1 MEKKRVG
8 CPFCGCAKQIGE
20 DCPKCGRGGVILKV
34 EDVVAGCRYHKPLSE
49 HDSFDSA
56 YEAACK
62 LFDDGTWD
70 DFLIDDGGH
79 LTSLPGYRLVKETCP
94 KCGKEARPF
103 EMYGTRD
110 YHAAHTS
117 DRAATTSRSTTKT
130 RERRYCGGKT
140 QRRARRLKITSP
152 ARSSSRKRLCSPESS
167 SA

>member
-1 MEKKRVG
+1 MEKKNVN

-79 LTSLPGYRLVKETCP
+79 LTSLPGGSLGGE
-94 KCGKEARPF
+94 
-103 EMYGTRD
+103 RD
-110 YHAAHTS
+110 LPEV
-117 DRAATTSRSTTKT
+117 RQ
-130 RERRYCGGKT
+130 GGAPV
-140 QRRARRLKITSP
+140 RDVRHP
-152 ARSSSRKRLCSPESS
+152 
-167 SA
+167 

>member
-1 MEKKRVG
+1 MEKKKVG

-34 EDVVAGCRYHKPLSE
+34 EDVVAGCRYHEPLSE

-110 YHAAHTS
+110 YYGIPFRRVCAKCYE
-117 DRAATTSRSTTKT
+117 RIMTTTGYDGVKYD
-130 RERRYCGGKT
+130 ERDENLDADY
-140 QRRARRLKITSP
+140 
-152 ARSSSRKRLCSPESS
+152 
-167 SA
+167 

>member
-1 MEKKRVG
+1 MEKKKVG
-8 CPFCGCAKQIGE
+8 CPFCGCEKQIGE

-62 LFDDGTWD
+62 LFDDGTWE

-94 KCGKEARPF
+94 KCGKEARRSRCTAPVTTTASRF
-103 EMYGTRD
+103 AVFVRS
-110 YHAAHTS
+110 ATS
-117 DRAATTSRSTTKT
+117 AS
-130 RERRYCGGKT
+130 
-140 QRRARRLKITSP
+140 
-152 ARSSSRKRLCSPESS
+152 
-167 SA
+167 